1 MSELKLNAVLTIVH
15 IEDFFH
21 PEAGYQINIMPKYLQ
36 KFGHKNVIITSEI
49 DKIPQELT
57 AFFGRDN
64 INQKD
69 EFFYR
74 QTGIK
79 IIRLPLKKFASGRA
93 IFYDSQLFSTINDLT
108 PDVLYIHGNDTFTA
122 MQIIKNRNKFNCKLV
137 FDSHM
142 LSMAS
147 KNKLSKLFH
156 WYYAKFVTPKII
168 KNGYVVIRTQN
179 DDYVYRELKIPLS
192 QAPWISYGSDTMLFH
207 PDEHIKQNFKVK
219 NEIPD
224 NAFVVVYA
232 GKLDESKGGQ
242 FLAETIREKF
252 DTKREI
258 VFVIVGNA
266 TGEYG
271 EIVEEIFAMSEN
283 RIIRYPTQKY
293 SELARYFQVAD
304 LVVFPKQ
311 CSLSFYDVEACGVPV
326 LSEDN
331 NINVDRCSHENG
343 WNFKSGSID
352 DFREK
357 IEYIV
362 GLSSDELKRVGSN
375 AYNFIIKNYNYE
387 NKAREYEKVIM
398 ESYGRKKN

>member
-1 MSELKLNAVLTIVH
+1 MAQSYKTIFR
-15 IEDFFH
+15 IE
-21 PEAGYQINIMPKYLQ
+21 
-36 KFGHKNVIITSEI
+36 
-49 DKIPQELT
+49 
-57 AFFGRDN
+57 
-64 INQKD
+64 
-69 EFFYR
+69 
-74 QTGIK
+74 
-79 IIRLPLKKFASGRA
+79 KK
-93 IFYDSQLFSTINDLT
+93 
-108 PDVLYIHGNDTFTA
+108 
-122 MQIIKNRNKFNCKLV
+122 
-137 FDSHM
+137 
-142 LSMAS
+142 
-147 KNKLSKLFH
+147 
-156 WYYAKFVTPKII
+156 
-168 KNGYVVIRTQN
+168 
-179 DDYVYRELKIPLS
+179 
-192 QAPWISYGSDTMLFH
+192 
-207 PDEHIKQNFKVK
+207 
-219 NEIPD
+219 IPD

-242 FLAETIREKF
+242 FLAETIRDKF

-266 TGEYG
+266 TGKYG
-271 EIVEEIFAMSEN
+271 EIVEEIFATSEN

-293 SELARYFQVAD
+293 SDLARYFQIAD

-311 CSLSFYDVEACGVPV
+311 CSLSFYDAEACGVPV

-387 NKAREYEKVIM
+387 DKAREYEMVILGT
-398 ESYGRKKN
+398 YNGR